1 MPIPQFPAHETLS
14 NLLWIIGTTLI
25 TDEWRATLNVQMRQ
39 LPQNWQHFT
48 IRHKKATGGG
58 FARWVR
64 IDDAELAISLGL
76 TVNSRGNY
84 WLRVH
89 TNKCE
94 GLNAHLKHKVKRLRG
109 TRLHY
114 VSGYLAEAVF
124 RMNVRCLLLDP
135 LEAFFKLVA
144 VDSGLPERE
153 EREEPVDDYEEI
165 DVIPENMDVS
175 VDERDDDERLRD
187 EREVQDELDELPD
200 EAEGDES
207 AVNEEQNV

>member
-1 MPIPQFPAHETLS
+1 MC
-14 NLLWIIGTTLI
+14 IIGTTLI
-25 TDEWRATLNVQMRQ
+25 TDEWRATLNVQMRH

-64 IDDAELAISLGL
+64 IDDEELARSLGL
-76 TVNSRGNY
+76 SLNSRGNY

-114 VSGYLAEAVF
+114 VAGYLAEAVF
-124 RMNVRCLLLDP
+124 RMNARCLLLDT

-153 EREEPVDDYEEI
+153 EREELVEDFDEVGE
-165 DVIPENMDVS
+165 IPEYMDES
-175 VDERDDDERLRD
+175 VDERDDAERLRD
-187 EREVQDELDELPD
+187 EREVQDELDGGEND
-200 EAEGDES
+200 EENTSD
-207 AVNEEQNV
+207 